1 MQIGNMGTKQ
11 QNRFIFNLEAATL
24 AVLAVCTSSTLC
36 LAAPNVA
43 ADKKPTETKDSKDG
57 KETKT
62 EEKTKKE
69 NLVKEYRIGAEP
81 AADQIVSLTP
91 EKLVDQANSY
101 LNKNVRF
108 NATFYAYS
116 NLALDYKPL
125 MRSHTTHLSFLV
137 KRNNSQVPL
146 SELKLAMSIP
156 KDERGPES
164 KFLQDLR
171 EGDQIEVIG
180 KVAGLPLDEPWVDV
194 IKLKRT
200 KAVSEDK
207 KSGDQA
213 AH

>member
-1 MQIGNMGTKQ
+1 MQTGNMGTQTHKP
-11 QNRFIFNLEAATL
+11 FISGLKAATL
-24 AVLAVCTSSTLC
+24 AALAICTSSTLC

-43 ADKKPTETKDSKDG
+43 ADKKPAEAKDNKDG
-57 KETKT
+57 KDAKAD
-62 EEKTKKE
+62 EKTKKE
-69 NLVKEYRIGAEP
+69 NLVKEYKIGAEP
-81 AADQIVSLTP
+81 AADQIVALTP
-91 EKLVDQANSY
+91 EKLVDQANGY

-200 KAVSEDK
+200 KAVSDDK